1 MPEFMDKKGRHFTDF
16 SRRISAIRESFEEV
30 NFLLADSDHKKNLK
44 DTESFRENQY
54 VGKNNSDFA
63 QFCKEM
69 EFKP

>member
-44 DTESFRENQY
+44 DTESFRE
-54 VGKNNSDFA
+54 K
-63 QFCKEM
+63 
-69 EFKP
+69 